1 MSSQQVPRVGQMTA
15 QQSAEE
21 AAARREWQRANK
33 QFLDDRAKYQFGT
46 KESKEA
52 WKRRIQ
58 RTRSF

>member
-1 MSSQQVPRVGQMTA
+1 MTA